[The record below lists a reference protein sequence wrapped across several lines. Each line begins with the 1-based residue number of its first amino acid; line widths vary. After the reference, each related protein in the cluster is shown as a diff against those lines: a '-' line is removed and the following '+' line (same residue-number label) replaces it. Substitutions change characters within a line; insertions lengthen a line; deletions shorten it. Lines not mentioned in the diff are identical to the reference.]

1 MSSQTQS
8 SPSSKSITTTKSPS
22 NAMPPQDRFQFV
34 RETGWARVKPNG
46 VRWSACDIV
55 GEALRLPKH
64 CKHVLKPSP
73 PIHHFGV
80 ELQNLTGFVL
90 ELEEKSKATF
100 VPTARGR
107 RRQRS
112 DTPIL
117 IGIVLSHPMPPS
129 QRQTMEVQEWIR
141 LAIAWLRETYGDAH
155 LVCVLEHVDE
165 EHVHLHAY
173 VHNSGESVKPL
184 MAGHRSAQAAKAAG
198 APRGELGEAFRT
210 GTRLLQASFYEAV
223 SRPLGM
229 LRKSPSPRPRVSRSA
244 ILEQKKLDLD
254 ATAIQLAQESKRQA
268 TVAHENHQREVSS
281 QDRESALQAKEAELE
296 ILAAAL
302 NEARAQLE
310 RQKSV
315 FIEVV
320 GLLPP
325 DLREDVRQGI
335 STLRSRESKGAAR
348 PKAP

>member
-1 MSSQTQS
+1 M
-8 SPSSKSITTTKSPS
+8 
-22 NAMPPQDRFQFV
+22 
-34 RETGWARVKPNG
+34 KPTG
-46 VRWSACDIV
+46 VRWSASEIV
-55 GEALRLPKH
+55 GEALRRPAN
-64 CKHVLKPSP
+64 CAHVLGSSP

-80 ELQNLTGFVL
+80 QLQNLKRFVL
-90 ELEEKSKATF
+90 ELEKKSKAIT

-117 IGIVLSHPMPPS
+117 IGIVLSLPMPPS
-129 QRQTMEVQEWIR
+129 ERESVQVQEWIR
-141 LAIAWLRETYGDAH
+141 KAVEWLRERYGDDR

-165 EHVHLHAY
+165 KCVHLHAY
-173 VHNSGESVKPL
+173 VHNRGASVKPL
-184 MAGHRSAQAAKAAG
+184 MAGHQAVQAAKAAG
-198 APRGELGEAFRT
+198 RPRNALGKAYRA
-210 GTRLLQASFYEAV
+210 GTSLLQDLFYEAV

-229 LRKSPSPRPRVSRSA
+229 LRKSLSPRPRVSRSA
-244 ILEQKKLDLD
+244 ILEQKKIDLD
-254 ATAIQLAQESKRQA
+254 ASAKQLAQESKRQA
-268 TVAHENHQREVSS
+268 KVAQEHHQREVSA

-296 ILAAAL
+296 TLAAAL

-325 DLREDVRQGI
+325 DLRGDVRQGI
-335 STLRSRESKGAAR
+335 STLRSRESRGAAG
-348 PKAP
+348 PDAP

>member
-1 MSSQTQS
+1 M
-8 SPSSKSITTTKSPS
+8 
-22 NAMPPQDRFQFV
+22 

-46 VRWSACDIV
+46 VRWSASEIV

-80 ELQNLTGFVL
+80 ELQNLNRFVL
-90 ELEEKSKATF
+90 GLERKSKTMT

-107 RRQRS
+107 RKQRS

-117 IGIVLSHPMPPS
+117 IGIVLSHPSPPS
-129 QRQTMEVQEWIR
+129 KRNTKEVQDWIR
-141 LAIAWLRETYGDAH
+141 MAIAWLRATYGDAH

-165 EHVHLHAY
+165 ERVHLHAY
-173 VHNSGESVKPL
+173 VHNRGASVKPL
-184 MAGHRSAQAAKAAG
+184 MAGHRAAQAAKAAG
-198 APRGELGEAFRT
+198 TPRNALGKAYRA
-210 GTRLLQASFYEAV
+210 GTSLLQDLFYEAV

-244 ILEQKKLDLD
+244 ILEQKKIDLD
-254 ATAIQLAQESKRQA
+254 ASAKQLAQESKRQA
-268 TVAHENHQREVSS
+268 KVAQEHHQREVSA
-281 QDRESALQAKEAELE
+281 QDRESALQVKEAELE
-296 ILAAAL
+296 TLAAAL

-335 STLRSRESKGAAR
+335 STLRSRESKGAAG
-348 PKAP
+348 PGAP

>member
-1 MSSQTQS
+1 
-8 SPSSKSITTTKSPS
+8 
-22 NAMPPQDRFQFV
+22 MPPQDRFQFV

-46 VRWSACDIV
+46 VRWSAGDVV
-55 GEALRLPKH
+55 GEALRLPGH
-64 CKHVLKPSP
+64 CDHVVNPSP
-73 PIHHFGV
+73 PIGHFGI
-80 ELQNLTGFVL
+80 EPQNLQRFVL
-90 ELEEKSKATF
+90 ELERKSQTIT
-100 VPTARGR
+100 VPTSR
-107 RRQRS
+107 RRRKQRS

-129 QRQTMEVQEWIR
+129 ERQAAEVQDWIR
-141 LAIAWLRETYGDAH
+141 RAIEWLRERYGDDRLA
-155 LVCVLEHVDE
+155 CVLEHVDE
-165 EHVHLHAY
+165 GHVHLHAY
-173 VHNSGESVKPL
+173 VHNGGASVKPL
-184 MAGHRSAQAAKAAG
+184 MAGHRAAQAATAAG
-198 APRGELGEAFRT
+198 TPRDALGEAFRA
-210 GTRLLQASFYEAV
+210 GTRLLQDSFYEAV

-244 ILEQKKLDLD
+244 ILEKKKLDLD
-254 ATAIQLAQESKRQA
+254 ATATQLAQESKRQA
-268 TVAHENHQREVSS
+268 EVAHKNHQREVSA

-296 ILAAAL
+296 TLAAAL